1 MPTHWLC
8 LLIWSF
14 CTATTSLAQTTDEL
28 QQQIQQLKQEYQH
41 KLQELDER
49 LAALEQQKRIHDLE
63 QQPSQ
68 GTVPAHAMQQGNSQ
82 SVASS
87 VSNGLEEGVKAAI
100 VNSGGQMPSVQ
111 GQLPSAPVY
120 DRLQEA
126 ESSISKLE
134 TQAKTFE
141 FHGYFRSGYGL
152 NGDGGQQVSFQ
163 APGSGAKYRLGN
175 EAETYAELIF
185 VNNWTNPDHD
195 SAQPFIKTEVMV
207 EANTNNSQNYSNPDT
222 DQFRFREAFVQVGNV
237 FERQRDAKFWAGERY
252 YRRQHIDID
261 DFYPL
266 DMSGYGGGVEDLNV
280 GFGKAAIALLGG
292 AIPQYVTNNGTYSKG
307 NIDAR
312 LYDIKAPLGKVAFW
326 FDYSAAKGGTYQT
339 SVCAVQI
346 CNARQ
351 AAANGVENITIPTT
365 TGYAFGFTHQRLE
378 WKGGYTQFGIQYGK
392 GAASNFSSSLD
403 NPTTYLNKS
412 ARFLVTEQL
421 VIQPNKRF
429 AIMPI
434 ALYERNKDG
443 DPLHGTNRWLSFGA
457 RPQLFFTDHLSIAV
471 EAGFD
476 RVWNGQNLYNGWLRK
491 FTIAPQIGA
500 GREFFSRPVLRLFL
514 SYGNWSDGL
523 MGFVGGVPYQ
533 NKTNGFTYGVQ
544 AETWW

>member
-1 MPTHWLC
+1 MSRLLAQITRQSPMPTHWLC

-152 NGDGGQQVSFQ
+152 NSDGGQQVAFQ

-195 SAQPFIKTEVMV
+195 PAQPFIKT
-207 EANTNNSQNYSNPDT
+207 
-222 DQFRFREAFVQVGNV
+222 
-237 FERQRDAKFWAGERY
+237 K
-252 YRRQHIDID
+252 
-261 DFYPL
+261 
-266 DMSGYGGGVEDLNV
+266 
-280 GFGKAAIALLGG
+280 
-292 AIPQYVTNNGTYSKG
+292 
-307 NIDAR
+307 
-312 LYDIKAPLGKVAFW
+312 
-326 FDYSAAKGGTYQT
+326 
-339 SVCAVQI
+339 
-346 CNARQ
+346 
-351 AAANGVENITIPTT
+351 
-365 TGYAFGFTHQRLE
+365 
-378 WKGGYTQFGIQYGK
+378 
-392 GAASNFSSSLD
+392 
-403 NPTTYLNKS
+403 
-412 ARFLVTEQL
+412 
-421 VIQPNKRF
+421 
-429 AIMPI
+429 
-434 ALYERNKDG
+434 
-443 DPLHGTNRWLSFGA
+443 
-457 RPQLFFTDHLSIAV
+457 
-471 EAGFD
+471 
-476 RVWNGQNLYNGWLRK
+476 
-491 FTIAPQIGA
+491 
-500 GREFFSRPVLRLFL
+500 
-514 SYGNWSDGL
+514 
-523 MGFVGGVPYQ
+523 
-533 NKTNGFTYGVQ
+533 
-544 AETWW
+544 